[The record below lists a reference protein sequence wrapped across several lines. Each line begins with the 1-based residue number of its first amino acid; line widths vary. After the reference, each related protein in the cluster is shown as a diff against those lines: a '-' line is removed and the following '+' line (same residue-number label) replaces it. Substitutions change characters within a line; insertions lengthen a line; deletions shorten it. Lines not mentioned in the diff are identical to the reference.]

1 MIPNDPVMLMSY
13 VNLKLRD
20 YYRSLDDL
28 CEGEDVEKQT
38 LLDKL
43 AGIGYVYNE
52 QNNQFV

>member
-1 MIPNDPVMLMSY
+1 MIPNDPVMLLSY